1 MIRWGNVTFLYEL
14 VLFALFIE
22 LNVRQSLHGI
32 FPIGNATVFGSLKF
46 PSTNIKIFFHST
58 FIIYQEMETYV
69 ETFAFFKKNPK
80 LFIATDIE
88 ESRYTTLNRSIL
100 SWKC

>member
-46 PSTNIKIFFHST
+46 PLTNIKIFFHST
-58 FIIYQEMETYV
+58 FIIYQEMETFV
-69 ETFAFFKKNPK
+69 ETFAFFKKKPETVYRNGHRRVSVYH
-80 LFIATDIE
+80 TEHD
-88 ESRYTTLNRSIL
+88 RY
-100 SWKC
+100 